1 MNRKLRV
8 PHVGPSLVTNHTGTT
23 QTAMRKRVCTELLL
37 RLLRLRRNCKDGRET
52 AEAAEGSGA
61 HGGGRRRKEHLK
73 FKRQRRRQGPTWA
86 RYPMRPHNCPA
97 RDGSRAVG
105 VRHAARGRTVVS
117 AVTDALHSLTEQLR
131 GYNT

>member
-1 MNRKLRV
+1 
-8 PHVGPSLVTNHTGTT
+8 
-23 QTAMRKRVCTELLL
+23 MRKRVCTELLL

-97 RDGSRAVG
+97 RDGLRAVG
-105 VRHAARGRTVVS
+105 VRHAARGRPVVS